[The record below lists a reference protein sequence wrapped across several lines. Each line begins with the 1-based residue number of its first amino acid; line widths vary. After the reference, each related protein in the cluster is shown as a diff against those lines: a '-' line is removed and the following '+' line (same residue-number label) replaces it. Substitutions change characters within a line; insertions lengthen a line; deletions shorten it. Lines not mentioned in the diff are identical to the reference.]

1 MYLLPN
7 VNVVMLFNI
16 YSKHVG
22 WCQRDVRDSA
32 SSHVEFGI
40 NYRNTAV
47 TWSVAAAD
55 INVLLI
61 NNNN

>member
-1 MYLLPN
+1 M
-7 VNVVMLFNI
+7 
-16 YSKHVG
+16 
-22 WCQRDVRDSA
+22 WRDSA
-32 SSHVEFGI
+32 SSSSHVEFGI